1 MSISLQPRASA
12 DELMLCA
19 QKELAL
25 VIEAVDRLRDS
36 AITNLSEDHPCTL
49 EIEDFAW
56 HTKQFTDA
64 MVHKLSKA

>member
-1 MSISLQPRASA
+1 MSISLQPRSSA
-12 DELMLCA
+12 DELLLCA

-25 VIEAVDRLRDS
+25 VIAAVDRLRDS

-56 HTKQFTDA
+56 HTKQFTDGL
-64 MVHKLSKA
+64 VQRLSTA

>member
-1 MSISLQPRASA
+1 MSISLQPRSSA
-12 DELMLCA
+12 DELLLCA

-25 VIEAVDRLRDS
+25 IIAAVDRLRDS

-56 HTKQFTDA
+56 HTKQFTDGLLQR
-64 MVHKLSKA
+64 LSTA

>member
-1 MSISLQPRASA
+1 MSISLQPRSSA

-19 QKELAL
+19 QKELAQ

-56 HTKQFTDA
+56 HTKQFSDGL
-64 MVHKLSKA
+64 VRRLSQA